1 MENDEPK
8 MIHPDVLTPEEIA
21 YARKPEIIRQDIAN
35 AEKFHQIRIE
45 DYRKCLQ
52 SEGISEIDIRNELLE
67 VFPELAEQED
77 KFSLSETAYSPEMLE
92 AEKRG
97 EKRGWKKAVIEL
109 FMEGTIGIDILKKKL
124 GIQTNGEAMKEIKK
138 VSPNFHFP
146 AIS

>member
-1 MENDEPK
+1 MENSEPK

-21 YARKPEIIRQDIAN
+21 YARKPEVIRQDIAN
-35 AEKFHQIRIE
+35 AEKFHQLRIE

-67 VFPELAEQED
+67 VFPELAEE
-77 KFSLSETAYSPEMLE
+77 KFSLSETANSPEMLE

-97 EKRGWKKAVIEL
+97 WKKAILEL

-138 VSPNFHFP
+138 VSPNFHLP